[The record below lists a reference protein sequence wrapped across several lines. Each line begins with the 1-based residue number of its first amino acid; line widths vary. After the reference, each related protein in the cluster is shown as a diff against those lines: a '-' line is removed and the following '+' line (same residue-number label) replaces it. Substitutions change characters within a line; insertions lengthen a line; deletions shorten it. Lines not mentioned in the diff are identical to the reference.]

1 MNNDF
6 FINQE
11 NQGNLI
17 NEDEEE
23 SESIVYY
30 EYGAHFKY
38 KDLFNNLLRIKN
50 ERDRQNNN
58 EENGN
63 NNIINNNIIINNNL
77 NLNLFNNNKHKIVS
91 RNIQDNNYMNNIDIL
106 ENSNTFISDLSKEQL
121 NKTAVLPSSEIIQQK
136 INDYLEKNKLI
147 FVKAKN
153 GNVNNPSNKIVE
165 VKKYQKDK
173 NKINN
178 IKGNLNKNIKKRNIE
193 NKENKILI

>member
-1 MNNDF
+1 M
-6 FINQE
+6 
-11 NQGNLI
+11 
-17 NEDEEE
+17 
-23 SESIVYY
+23 
-30 EYGAHFKY
+30 
-38 KDLFNNLLRIKN
+38 
-50 ERDRQNNN
+50 
-58 EENGN
+58 
-63 NNIINNNIIINNNL
+63 
-77 NLNLFNNNKHKIVS
+77 
-91 RNIQDNNYMNNIDIL
+91 
-106 ENSNTFISDLSKEQL
+106 

-193 NKENKILI
+193 NKENINLNTQKTQKINKSIHKPNFFIILKRKTSFIRFIIKKV

>member
-1 MNNDF
+1 
-6 FINQE
+6 
-11 NQGNLI
+11 
-17 NEDEEE
+17 
-23 SESIVYY
+23 
-30 EYGAHFKY
+30 
-38 KDLFNNLLRIKN
+38 
-50 ERDRQNNN
+50 
-58 EENGN
+58 
-63 NNIINNNIIINNNL
+63 
-77 NLNLFNNNKHKIVS
+77 
-91 RNIQDNNYMNNIDIL
+91 MNNIDIV

-153 GNVNNPSNKIVE
+153 GHVNNPSNKIVE

-193 NKENKILI
+193 NKENINLNTQKTQKINKSPEKNTIYLKKRKNNMITLSFKYNKGFIKY